1 MSHQRIGRLEPVLS
15 LSVEPNK
22 GSGIFWGSGDLETGL
37 WDIDDPI
44 ALDSLDAASG
54 PTAWVVPGNKITYA
68 KSVWCCSVVYCVHS
82 ADPFI
87 RK

>member
-1 MSHQRIGRLEPVLS
+1 MTHQRIGCLKPVLS
-15 LSVEPNK
+15 LSVKTNE
-22 GSGIFWGSGDLETGL
+22 GSGIFWGSGDLETRL

-54 PTAWVVPGNKITYA
+54 PTAWVVPRNKITYA
-68 KSVWCCSVVYCVHS
+68 KSVRCCSVVNCVHS